1 MPVGQLGRR
10 QAVLFSLIVHLMIV
24 SFLANRTRTEPPKPK
39 PQAQATR
46 LSPLVFV
53 PPRRAVPPP
62 PGLVPKPA
70 VPPPPLG
77 RPQDDRSLHFQRPES
92 QPTPQPTPRPRDEPT
107 DRISI
112 GTPDGPVQ
120 HEFTP
125 ARGGPGRGTGQ
136 PGQPVPSGGP
146 KGPDAAA
153 ADPRTGSRRLTPGG
167 IGDPVLP
174 SDKTIMGSVRRLE
187 ERMTG
192 LGATGEGGALR
203 QMGPLL
209 FDDQGA
215 DFTAWIN
222 QWRNEVYRNWIP
234 PQAAFF
240 GFGGGEVSFEFT
252 VERDGSLSSVRMLS
266 STGSRPLDR
275 AAENGLRGAR
285 MLPLPSDY
293 APPRLT
299 VKVTFIYSQ
308 PKPKGEAGS
317 GS

>member
-1 MPVGQLGRR
+1 
-10 QAVLFSLIVHLMIV
+10 MIV
-24 SFLANRTRTEPPKPK
+24 SFLANRTKTELPKPK
-39 PQAQATR
+39 PQASATR
-46 LSPLVFV
+46 RSPLVFV
-53 PPRRAVPPP
+53 PRARPVPPP
-62 PGLVPKPA
+62 PAVVPREARPA
-70 VPPPPLG
+70 PAPTPPPPA
-77 RPQDDRSLHFQRPES
+77 RPQEDRSLLFRRPET
-92 QPTPQPTPRPRDEPT
+92 QPTPQPTPTPRDKPT

-120 HEFTP
+120 REFTP
-125 ARGGPGRGTGQ
+125 DRGGAGARAGD
-136 PGQPVPSGGP
+136 PGQPLPPGGP
-146 KGPDAAA
+146 KGPDVAA

-167 IGDPVLP
+167 VGDPVVP
-174 SDKTIMGSVRRLE
+174 SDKTIMGSVRRME

-209 FDDQGA
+209 FDPQGA

-240 GFGGGEVSFEFT
+240 GFGGGEVGFEFT
-252 VERDGSLSSVRMLS
+252 VERDGSLSSVRALS

-293 APPRLT
+293 APARLT
-299 VKVTFIYSQ
+299 IQVTFIYST
-308 PKPKGEAGS
+308 PRSKGEPGS
-317 GS
+317 

>member
-24 SFLANRTRTEPPKPK
+24 SFLTNRTRTEPPKPK
-39 PQAQATR
+39 PQASATR
-46 LSPLVFV
+46 RSPLVFV
-53 PPRRAVPPP
+53 PRAQPAPAVPAPRAVPAPTPP
-62 PGLVPKPA
+62 PA
-70 VPPPPLG
+70 A
-77 RPQDDRSLHFQRPES
+77 RPQEDRSLLFRRPES
-92 QPTPQPTPRPRDEPT
+92 QPTPQPTPTPRDRPT

-120 HEFTP
+120 REFTP
-125 ARGGPGRGTGQ
+125 DRGGPGARAGQGGQ
-136 PGQPVPSGGP
+136 PAPAAEA
-146 KGPDAAA
+146 KGPDVAA
-153 ADPRTGSRRLTPGG
+153 ADPRTGARRLTPGG
-167 IGDPVLP
+167 LADPVLP
-174 SDKTIMGSVRRLE
+174 GDKSIMGSVRRLE

-192 LGATGEGGALR
+192 LGSTGEGGALR

-209 FDDQGA
+209 FDPQGA

-240 GFGGGEVSFEFT
+240 GFGGGEVGFEFT
-252 VERDGSLSSVRMLS
+252 VERDGKLSSVRMLS

-293 APPRLT
+293 APARLT
-299 VKVTFIYSQ
+299 IQVTFIYST
-308 PKPKGEAGS
+308 PRTKGEPGS
-317 GS
+317 

>member
-1 MPVGQLGRR
+1 
-10 QAVLFSLIVHLMIV
+10 MIV

-39 PQAQATR
+39 PEASATR
-46 LSPLVFV
+46 RSPLVYV
-53 PPRRAVPPP
+53 A
-62 PGLVPKPA
+62 PKPA
-70 VPPPPLG
+70 VPPAEIVPREARPVPAPTPPPPA
-77 RPQDDRSLHFQRPES
+77 RPQDDRSLLFRRPET
-92 QPTPQPTPRPRDEPT
+92 QPTPQPTPTPRDKPT

-120 HEFTP
+120 REFSP
-125 ARGGPGRGTGQ
+125 DRGGPGTSAGQ
-136 PGQPVPSGGP
+136 PGQPLPAGGP
-146 KGPDAAA
+146 KGPDVAA

-167 IGDPVLP
+167 LADPVAP

-209 FDDQGA
+209 FDPQGA

-240 GFGGGEVSFEFT
+240 GFGGGEVAFEFT
-252 VERDGSLSSVRMLS
+252 VERDGKLSSVRMLS

-293 APPRLT
+293 APARLT
-299 VKVTFIYSQ
+299 IQVTFIYST
-308 PKPKGEAGS
+308 PRSKGEPGS
-317 GS
+317 

>member
-10 QAVLFSLIVHLMIV
+10 QAVLFSLIAHLMIV
-24 SFLANRTRTEPPKPK
+24 SFLANKTKSEPPKPK
-39 PQAQATR
+39 PEVSTR
-46 LSPLVFV
+46 RSPLVYV
-53 PPRRAVPPP
+53 PLR
-62 PGLVPKPA
+62 PA
-70 VPPPPLG
+70 VPPTAVVPREARPVPTPPPPM
-77 RPQDDRSLHFQRPES
+77 RPQDDRSLLFRRPES
-92 QPTPQPTPRPRDEPT
+92 QPTPQPTPTPRDKPT

-120 HEFTP
+120 REFIP
-125 ARGGPGRGTGQ
+125 DRGGPGTRPGLAGQ
-136 PGQPVPSGGP
+136 PPPSAEE
-146 KGPDAAA
+146 KGPEAAAA
-153 ADPRTGSRRLTPGG
+153 ADRTGTRRQAPGS
-167 IGDPVLP
+167 GDRPIAP
-174 SDKTIMGSVRRLE
+174 SDRSIMGSVRRLE
-187 ERMTG
+187 QRRADLGTG
-192 LGATGEGGALR
+192 GEGGAVR

-240 GFGGGEVSFEFT
+240 GFGGGEVAFEFT

-293 APPRLT
+293 APARLT
-299 VKVTFIYSQ
+299 IQVTFIYSTT
-308 PKPKGEAGS
+308 KPKGEPGP
-317 GS
+317 